1 MQQLP
6 RRSAQ
11 PLGVMTPPS
20 QAPDSIEE
28 AWVRDYLRPR
38 YPELVA
44 PYLEAFQIT
53 EKAKLEGELSQAA
66 LTTLLVHAKSRRT
79 PLGENVAG
87 MLGRLYEVHP
97 HVGEAI
103 RALAS
108 GGSVHERINA
118 LVALDSC
125 STAKLH
131 VELFA
136 AALTDRSAR
145 VRALAADKIVGH
157 GIGALREQL
166 EAAHQRETKPELKAE
181 LATQIEW
188 LTKGFSL
195 KKGDGAIWV
204 TCRIPGRGTV
214 GTSFPTSE
222 FESRGRAW
230 IKAQLSRQHDA

>member
-1 MQQLP
+1 
-6 RRSAQ
+6 
-11 PLGVMTPPS
+11 MTPPS
-20 QAPDSIEE
+20 QAPGGIEE
-28 AWVRDYLRPR
+28 SWVRDYLRPR
-38 YPELVA
+38 FPELVA
-44 PYLEAFQIT
+44 PYLEALQIT
-53 EKAKLEGELSQAA
+53 EQAKLKGELSRAA
-66 LTTLLVHAKSRRT
+66 LETLLVHAKSRRT
-79 PLGENVAG
+79 PLGVNVAG
-87 MLGRLYEVHP
+87 MLGSLYEVHS

-103 RALAS
+103 RALAC

-157 GIGALREQL
+157 GIGELHEQL
-166 EAAHQRETKPELKAE
+166 EAAHQREAKPGLKAE
-181 LATQIEW
+181 LATQVEW
-188 LTKGFSL
+188 LTKGYSL
-195 KKGDGAIWV
+195 KREDGAVWV

-222 FESRGRAW
+222 FESKGRAW